1 MIQGTSSYETN
12 SGTLPQQE
20 FTYLEVPTGQGVY
33 TWNDYNTNGVQELQE
48 FEVAPFIDQAKY
60 ISVPNQYIK
69 THQTKF
75 SQSIILNP
83 NQWQNATGF
92 KKFSFFIIKP
102 PSLLIENKNE
112 GGNFEL
118 NPFNSSQENVLGLSS
133 SFRNSLFYNRGKQK
147 HSVTP
152 I

>member
-33 TWNDYNTNGVQELQE
+33 TWNDYNTTE
-48 FEVAPFIDQAKY
+48 FKNYKNLKWLHLSIRQ
-60 ISVPNQYIK
+60 STLGRPNRVYK
-69 THQTKF
+69 KHTRLN

-92 KKFSFFIIKP
+92 KKFSSFFIIKP

-118 NPFNSSQENVLGLSS
+118 NPFNSHKKMYWG
-133 SFRNSLFYNRGKQK
+133 
-147 HSVTP
+147 
-152 I
+152 

>member
-60 ISVPNQYIK
+60 IRGVL
-69 THQTKF
+69 T
-75 SQSIILNP
+75 QS
-83 NQWQNATGF
+83 GVY
-92 KKFSFFIIKP
+92 
-102 PSLLIENKNE
+102 KN
-112 GGNFEL
+112 
-118 NPFNSSQENVLGLSS
+118 
-133 SFRNSLFYNRGKQK
+133 
-147 HSVTP
+147 TP
-152 I
+152 D

>member
-60 ISVPNQYIK
+60 IRCTY
-69 THQTKF
+69 
-75 SQSIILNP
+75 
-83 NQWQNATGF
+83 
-92 KKFSFFIIKP
+92 
-102 PSLLIENKNE
+102 
-112 GGNFEL
+112 
-118 NPFNSSQENVLGLSS
+118 
-133 SFRNSLFYNRGKQK
+133 
-147 HSVTP
+147 P
-152 I
+152 IGCI

>member
-1 MIQGTSSYETN
+1 MKEKDFPSRILYNDRFFNQMIQGTSSYETN

-60 ISVPNQYIK
+60 IRVYLPNRVYIK

-92 KKFSFFIIKP
+92 KKFFVF
-102 PSLLIENKNE
+102 L
-112 GGNFEL
+112 
-118 NPFNSSQENVLGLSS
+118 
-133 SFRNSLFYNRGKQK
+133 
-147 HSVTP
+147 
-152 I
+152 

>member
-60 ISVPNQYIK
+60 IGV
-69 THQTKF
+69 
-75 SQSIILNP
+75 QS
-83 NQWQNATGF
+83 GVY
-92 KKFSFFIIKP
+92 
-102 PSLLIENKNE
+102 KNR
-112 GGNFEL
+112 L
-118 NPFNSSQENVLGLSS
+118 
-133 SFRNSLFYNRGKQK
+133 NSLNQLF
-147 HSVTP
+147 
-152 I
+152 

>member
-60 ISVPNQYIK
+60 ISVL
-69 THQTKF
+69 T
-75 SQSIILNP
+75 QS
-83 NQWQNATGF
+83 GVY
-92 KKFSFFIIKP
+92 
-102 PSLLIENKNE
+102 KN
-112 GGNFEL
+112 
-118 NPFNSSQENVLGLSS
+118 
-133 SFRNSLFYNRGKQK
+133 
-147 HSVTP
+147 TP
-152 I
+152 D